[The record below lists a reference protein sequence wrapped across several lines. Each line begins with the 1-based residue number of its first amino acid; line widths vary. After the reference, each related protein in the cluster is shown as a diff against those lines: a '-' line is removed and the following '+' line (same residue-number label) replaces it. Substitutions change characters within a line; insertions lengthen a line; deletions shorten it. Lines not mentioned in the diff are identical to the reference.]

1 MLKYKRLN
9 TATLTDGAEILATIL
24 SGLKNKSYRIVSI
37 TTDPLANMWL
47 RLYKNAEQI
56 CDIQSIACT
65 SGSPLLPMDLPV
77 DVGDVISVGFYNNG
91 AATTAKDIS
100 IGYEEK

>member
-1 MLKYKRLN
+1 
-9 TATLTDGAEILATIL
+9 
-24 SGLKNKSYRIVSI
+24 
-37 TTDPLANMWL
+37 
-47 RLYKNAEQI
+47 
-56 CDIQSIACT
+56 
-65 SGSPLLPMDLPV
+65 MDLPV